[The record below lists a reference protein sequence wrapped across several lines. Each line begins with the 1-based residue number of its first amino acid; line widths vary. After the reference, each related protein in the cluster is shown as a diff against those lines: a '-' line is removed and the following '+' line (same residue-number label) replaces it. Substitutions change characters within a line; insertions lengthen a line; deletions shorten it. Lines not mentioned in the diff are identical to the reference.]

1 MEKYPDYVF
10 VASQAQQFEW
20 VRKFYPTLFKEMQEK
35 YENKQFIPIG
45 NTWVEMDCN
54 SKQNN
59 KYYNIYI
66 L

>member
-20 VRKFYPTLFKEMQEK
+20 VRKLYPTLFTEMKEK
-35 YENKQFIPIG
+35 FDKKQFLPIG

-54 SKQNN
+54 SMFLNL
-59 KYYNIYI
+59 II
-66 L
+66 FL